1 MDHASLFRQLRQDS
15 SLWRSLS
22 AAKQCEEV
30 GKWFAGRGWK
40 TIGTG
45 AFACVYRRA
54 GEDQVIKVFPLGV
67 GAGEST
73 LAYLRS
79 CRRGTNPMMPRVD
92 GLTTVGR
99 VGVAVMERLES
110 TGGLLTVHAVAE
122 DVGRYFRARSR
133 NRRLNRDDLSEQAV
147 RGEGRHFQVKD
158 LSRLVSTLRTI
169 RSQTPGSRLDLNQSN
184 FMLRKTPQGKAL
196 VITDPLA

>member
-1 MDHASLFRQLRQDS
+1 MSYRFFVILFFRLHDPTTSQTHTPSSPLSLPD
-15 SLWRSLS
+15 
-22 AAKQCEEV
+22 APP
-30 GKWFAGRGWK
+30 
-40 TIGTG
+40 I
-45 AFACVYRRA
+45 
-54 GEDQVIKVFPLGV
+54 
-67 GAGEST
+67 
-73 LAYLRS
+73 
-79 CRRGTNPMMPRVD
+79 
-92 GLTTVGR
+92 
-99 VGVAVMERLES
+99 
-110 TGGLLTVHAVAE
+110 AE